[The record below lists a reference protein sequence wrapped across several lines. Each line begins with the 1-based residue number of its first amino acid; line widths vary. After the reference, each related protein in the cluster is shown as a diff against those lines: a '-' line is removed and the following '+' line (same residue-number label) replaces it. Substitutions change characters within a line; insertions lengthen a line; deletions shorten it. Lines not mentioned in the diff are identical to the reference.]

1 MSITDPAAIT
11 YNSVA
16 TNLNRVNQ
24 DNYGSVFYAE
34 SAAGEKMNLTVK
46 HTIPGLGKDGES
58 HLLRLD
64 VEEYDASDVLLRKT
78 SAWLAIRTDGG
89 IQDQTAA
96 ENAAKALLAY
106 LSASSYAVVT
116 KLVSRQN

>member
-1 MSITDPAAIT
+1 MSITDPAAVT
-11 YNSVA
+11 YNAVA
-16 TNLNRVNQ
+16 TNINRINQ
-24 DNYGSVFYAE
+24 DNFGSTFYAE
-34 SAAGEKMNLTVK
+34 SAAGEKMTLSFK

-58 HLLRLD
+58 HLCRLD
-64 VEEYDASDVLLRKT
+64 VEEYDVSDVLLRKT

-89 IQDQTAA
+89 IQDQTSA

-116 KLVSRQN
+116 KLVGRQN